1 MLDRE
6 LPKLISDYRKLA
18 GDLEPLHERSVSE
31 EDDRPQITSEE
42 LNEAYKKLLDFGENF
57 DFDSMVDIVESLG
70 QYSIPE
76 DEATRVAAI
85 IKAADDLDYEM
96 IPDII
101 NGS

>member
-1 MLDRE
+1 M
-6 LPKLISDYRKLA
+6 
-18 GDLEPLHERSVSE
+18 EPLNEHDVSE
-31 EDDRPQITSEE
+31 EDDRPPITLEE
-42 LNEAYKKLLDFGENF
+42 LNEAYKKLLDFGESF

-76 DEATRVAAI
+76 DEAMRVAAI